1 MLKTSTL
8 FSAMQSGRPIKLAA
22 VTGYQLTGHIMGIRR
37 ESGVDTP
44 ANSWLVDLLVTDGA
58 SQEIFVRTQN

>member
-22 VTGYQLTGHIMGIRR
+22 VTGYQLTGHIMGIS

>member
-8 FSAMQSGRPIKLAA
+8 FSAMQSGPPIKLAA

-37 ESGVDTP
+37 VWCRHTS
-44 ANSWLVDLLVTDGA
+44 
-58 SQEIFVRTQN
+58 